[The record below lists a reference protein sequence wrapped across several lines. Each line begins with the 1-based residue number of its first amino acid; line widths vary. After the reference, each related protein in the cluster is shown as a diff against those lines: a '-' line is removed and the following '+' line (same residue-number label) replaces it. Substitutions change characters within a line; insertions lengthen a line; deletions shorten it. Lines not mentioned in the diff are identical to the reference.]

1 MGINV
6 TDFTR
11 SILTPRIKV
20 GRDVV
25 QKAQTKEQVSTCSLL
40 SSPETI
46 LLSSF
51 FSYVLSTGKCQFS
64 VSLSAQKLAAN
75 LVSSFTYNFII
86 FFSGGLCHRGFGQ
99 GTI

>member
-46 LLSSF
+46 LLYSF
-51 FSYVLSTGKCQFS
+51 FSYILPKGKQQFCLIISTET
-64 VSLSAQKLAAN
+64 
-75 LVSSFTYNFII
+75 SS
-86 FFSGGLCHRGFGQ
+86 
-99 GTI
+99 

>member
-11 SILTPRIKV
+11 AILTPRIKV

-40 SSPETI
+40 TSPETI
-46 LLSSF
+46 LSSF
-51 FSYVLSTGKCQFS
+51 
-64 VSLSAQKLAAN
+64 
-75 LVSSFTYNFII
+75 
-86 FFSGGLCHRGFGQ
+86 
-99 GTI
+99 

>member
-40 SSPETI
+40 SNPEDI
-46 LLSSF
+46 FPVF
-51 FSYVLSTGKCQFS
+51 FSFL
-64 VSLSAQKLAAN
+64 L
-75 LVSSFTYNFII
+75 LV
-86 FFSGGLCHRGFGQ
+86 
-99 GTI
+99 

>member
-40 SSPETI
+40 SSPETV

-51 FSYVLSTGKCQFS
+51 FPSIFSKGKCQVS
-64 VSLSAQKLAAN
+64 VSLSLQKLAAN
-75 LVSSFTYNFII
+75 WVSSFTYSFLF
-86 FFSGGLCHRGFGQ
+86 FFSGRLCHRGFGQ

>member
-51 FSYVLSTGKCQFS
+51 FLTSCLKGNVSFLSHD
-64 VSLSAQKLAAN
+64 LYRN
-75 LVSSFTYNFII
+75 
-86 FFSGGLCHRGFGQ
+86 
-99 GTI
+99 

>member
-40 SSPETI
+40 IYI
-46 LLSSF
+46 LKLFFVLLF
-51 FSYVLSTGKCQFS
+51 FSHVFSKRNARFLSHYLYRK
-64 VSLSAQKLAAN
+64 
-75 LVSSFTYNFII
+75 
-86 FFSGGLCHRGFGQ
+86 
-99 GTI
+99 